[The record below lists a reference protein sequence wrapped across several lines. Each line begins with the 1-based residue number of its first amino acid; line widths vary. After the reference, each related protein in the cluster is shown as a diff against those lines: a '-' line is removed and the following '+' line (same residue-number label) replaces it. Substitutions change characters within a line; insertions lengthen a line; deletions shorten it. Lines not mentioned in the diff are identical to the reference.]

1 MAKVNGVGSLK
12 ALYAN
17 AKESISPKSLL
28 KAFNR
33 KISQITHPT
42 KQPILSVSTDKTPPT
57 PDKTIPNRAVN
68 HHTPNNTKLPPPPGN
83 PANPASA
90 QKQAV
95 YQNYERAS
103 QQLTDLNSIQ
113 HFKKDLLMGYGAG
126 NLNDAQFSQ
135 LSGKVTAAL
144 FRLVRQGQVA
154 NLSLTV
160 LTPLVGD
167 DKAREI
173 MKDVDTQLT
182 TRLNTLRWGAAQ
194 HPSTLYENL
203 ANKGQ
208 QLSTL
213 RDAIAFKR
221 ELLARTGSKELSS
234 DKFQKL
240 HINALVPA
248 LKKMAQKPEQAKQ
261 MTYKRLDL
269 LVASTQAREIL
280 ATCRKTLQKA
290 DQQLIRSLENLPA
303 PPTDSPP
310 EA

>member
-1 MAKVNGVGSLK
+1 MSKVNGVGNLK
-12 ALYAN
+12 AIFSN
-17 AKESISPKSLL
+17 AKESISPKSLF

-33 KISQITHPT
+33 KVNQITHPS
-42 KQPILSVSTDKTPPT
+42 KQAVLSLSTDKFPRTPE
-57 PDKTIPNRAVN
+57 KTLPSRVVS
-68 HHTPNNTKLPPPPGN
+68 HHTSNNTKLSH
-83 PANPASA
+83 PAGKPAST

-95 YQNYERAS
+95 YDNYERAS
-103 QQLTDLNSIQ
+103 QQLTDLASIQ
-113 HFKKDLLMGYGAG
+113 RYKKDLLMGYSAG
-126 NLNDAQFSQ
+126 NLNGSQFSK
-135 LSGKVTAAL
+135 LSGKVTSAL

-167 DKAREI
+167 DKAKEI

-194 HPSTLYENL
+194 HPNTLYENL
-203 ANKGQ
+203 SNKGQ

-234 DKFQKL
+234 GNFQKL

-269 LVASTQAREIL
+269 LVGSTQAREIL
-280 ATCRKTLQKA
+280 ATCRKTLQKS
-290 DQQLIRSLENLPA
+290 R
-303 PPTDSPP
+303 PTINKKP
-310 EA
+310 

>member
-12 ALYAN
+12 ALYSN
-17 AKESISPKSLL
+17 AKESVSPKSLL
-28 KAFNR
+28 KALNR

-42 KQPILSVSTDKTPPT
+42 KQPVLSLSTDKTPPT
-57 PDKTIPNRAVN
+57 PDKTLPTRTVS
-68 HHTPNNTKLPPPPGN
+68 HHTPNNTTLSRPPGN

-113 HFKKDLLMGYGAG
+113 RFKKDLLMGYGAG

-135 LSGKVTAAL
+135 LSGKVTSAL

-154 NLSLTV
+154 NLSLTL

-182 TRLNTLRWGAAQ
+182 TRLNTLRCGAAQ
-194 HPSTLYENL
+194 HPNTLYENL
-203 ANKGQ
+203 SNKGK

-240 HINALVPA
+240 HINALIPA
-248 LKKMAQKPEQAKQ
+248 LKKLAQKPEQAKQ
-261 MTYKRLDL
+261 MTYKRLSL
-269 LVASTQAREIL
+269 LVGGFQATEIL
-280 ATCRKTLQKA
+280 KICRSTLLKA
-290 DQQLIRSLENLPA
+290 DMQLLKSLKNIPD
-303 PPTDSPP
+303 PPTHTPP
-310 EA
+310 AA